1 MAGTPEMPR
10 RRAAGPARNAHGHG
24 AQAAG
29 VAILTGHHDRLDLFA
44 QRLRHVRSVEALPF
58 RAVIGEL
65 DGVTLLVG
73 VSGMGCPSIARA
85 AMHLVRAGCR
95 VVLRVGGAG
104 PVMDGPQ
111 PGDLVVATGAVRH
124 EGTSAHFLPAGWP
137 AAADPRVVAALR
149 HAALAAGLRPWAGV
163 VHTKDS
169 FYGEIDPASSPVSG
183 QLRAD
188 WDAWR
193 LLGVICSEMEA
204 AALFAIA
211 LRSGL
216 QAGALLRINDVHS
229 ESGAMSSAQQQLCD
243 VALHAARVLGEASD
257 G

>member
-1 MAGTPEMPR
+1 MAAHPDRPR
-10 RRAAGPARNAHGHG
+10 RRATAPARDAPGHG
-24 AQAAG
+24 AHVAS

-44 QRLRHVRSVEALPF
+44 QRLRHVRAVEALPF
-58 RAVIGEL
+58 RAVVGEM
-65 DGVTLLVG
+65 DGVNLLVG

-85 AMHLVRAGCR
+85 AIHLVRAGCR

-104 PVMDGPQ
+104 PVIDGPQ
-111 PGDLVVATGAVRH
+111 PGDLVVATGAVRY
-124 EGTSAHFLPAGWP
+124 EGTSSRFLPAGWP

-149 HAALAAGLRPWAGV
+149 RAATAAGLRPWVGV
-163 VHTKDS
+163 IQSKDS
-169 FYGEIDPASSPVSG
+169 FYGEVDPASSPVSG
-183 QLRAD
+183 QLQTD
-188 WDAWR
+188 WEAWR
-193 LLGVICSEMEA
+193 RLGVICSEMEA

-211 LRSGL
+211 LRCGL

-243 VALHAARVLGEASD
+243 VALHAVQAIGGAAD